1 MNVRYTH
8 RLNYNHNMHSS
19 YSQWS
24 LWSLCG
30 LIFCLTACGGTPEP
44 TFQDNPI
51 KTSWTQSELDQT
63 DVYAI
68 AGDYYEIQIGI
79 KGKELT
85 GIYRNPQATE
95 DENCTFFFEGLIGT
109 KNPIEVQCYDPMNTK
124 APFKGF
130 FKILGDAII
139 IQLSKLPSN
148 ICTKEF
154 TDKVGR
160 SVVLDS
166 KKEWSAIR
174 MVQHPT
180 NVHAQPILESNKL
193 EDALQRGVAVAVLEQ
208 RNTWMRVEILDGSET
223 RGWIS
228 QHGLYS
234 LIEF

>member
-1 MNVRYTH
+1 
-8 RLNYNHNMHSS
+8 MHSS

-24 LWSLCG
+24 LWGLCG
-30 LIFCLTACGGTPEP
+30 LIFFLTACGGTPEP
-44 TFQDNPI
+44 SAFGDNPI

-95 DENCTFFFEGLIGT
+95 GEGCTFFFEGIIGT
-109 KNPIEVQCYDPMNTK
+109 KNPIEVQCYDPTNTK
-124 APFKGF
+124 ASFKGF
-130 FKILGDAII
+130 FKILGDAMI
-139 IQLSKLPSN
+139 IQLSKLPSDN
-148 ICTKEF
+148 CTKEF

-193 EDALQRGVAVAVLEQ
+193 EESLQRGVAVAVLER
-208 RNTWMRVEILDGSET
+208 RNTWMRVEVLDGSET
-223 RGWIS
+223 QGWIS
-228 QHGLYS
+228 QHGLYP

>member
-1 MNVRYTH
+1 
-8 RLNYNHNMHSS
+8 MHPF

-24 LWSLCG
+24 LWALCA
-30 LIFCLTACGGTPEP
+30 LVFCLTACGGTPEP
-44 TFQDNPI
+44 SAFEDNPI
-51 KTSWTQSELDQT
+51 KTSWTQSELDKT

-68 AGDYYEIQIGI
+68 TGDYYEIQIGI

-85 GIYRNPQATE
+85 GIYRDPQATE
-95 DENCTFFFEGLIGT
+95 GNGCTFFFEGLIGT
-109 KNPIEVQCYDPMNTK
+109 QNPIEVQCYDPTNTK

-139 IQLSKLPSN
+139 IKLANLPSDN
-148 ICTKEF
+148 CTTEF
-154 TDKVGR
+154 TNQVGR

-180 NVHAQPILESNKL
+180 NVHAQPILESAKQ
-193 EDALQRGVAVAVLEQ
+193 EDVLQRGVVLAVLEQ
-208 RNTWMRVEILDGSET
+208 RNTWMRVEVLDGSGNQ
-223 RGWIS
+223 GWVS
-228 QHGLYS
+228 QHGLYT